1 MYRYFCAVLFVV
13 LPTAAQADG
22 YVMCFRG
29 FGPVTCI
36 STNNLPNANLAQAK
50 LFSDC
55 RQKFGPTGC
64 SSHILERGFSND
76 CVAIYYDSI
85 GNGTFFDDDPS
96 LARAR
101 ANAARYCGLDHDYNN
116 CKEIHTVCDGV
127 ADPFNQLPQPNTAV
141 LNPSN
146 TQPSPSPSRA
156 EPPARRPLVAQSTPQ
171 PTSMSFLQQTGLD
184 RLLFG
189 EIIGSAAIVLI
200 GAGIA
205 FLVFIAARRPS
216 PTQPF
221 FKQGRALDLTT
232 GAKQIEVLVVRSQR
246 MNWLNRVIFMIDAQM
261 GVGAEQLDLI
271 SKYRLGKT
279 IVFDSARRER
289 QNELAR
295 THLES
300 AREKSTRTICLW
312 REEVRGFFRR
322 LGLLLRA
329 LISFLLGFLFIRI
342 TLTKLIRGTH
352 VESKSL
358 DKILAAKNAIERGAA
373 DLKAYLEVAETFDGR
388 EDLFEP
394 S

>member
-1 MYRYFCAVLFVV
+1 MLVEKFLPIAAIGLLVVGVVFLIALALKGASPPRSLFKQRR
-13 LPTAAQADG
+13 T
-22 YVMCFRG
+22 
-29 FGPVTCI
+29 
-36 STNNLPNANLAQAK
+36 
-50 LFSDC
+50 
-55 RQKFGPTGC
+55 
-64 SSHILERGFSND
+64 
-76 CVAIYYDSI
+76 
-85 GNGTFFDDDPS
+85 PS
-96 LARAR
+96 L
-101 ANAARYCGLDHDYNN
+101 
-116 CKEIHTVCDGV
+116 
-127 ADPFNQLPQPNTAV
+127 
-141 LNPSN
+141 
-146 TQPSPSPSRA
+146 
-156 EPPARRPLVAQSTPQ
+156 
-171 PTSMSFLQQTGLD
+171 
-184 RLLFG
+184 
-189 EIIGSAAIVLI
+189 
-200 GAGIA
+200 
-205 FLVFIAARRPS
+205 
-216 PTQPF
+216 
-221 FKQGRALDLTT
+221 TT
-232 GAKQIEVLVVRSQR
+232 EVKHIEVLIVRSQR

-261 GVGAEQLDLI
+261 GVGTEQLDLI